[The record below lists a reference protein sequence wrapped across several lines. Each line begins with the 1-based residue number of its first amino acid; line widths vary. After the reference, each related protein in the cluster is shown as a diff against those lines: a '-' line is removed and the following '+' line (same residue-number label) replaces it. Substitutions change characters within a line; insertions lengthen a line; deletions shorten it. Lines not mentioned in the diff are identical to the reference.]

1 MLIIYYISM
10 LVVNFYLIIFFIKIA
25 KKRQIVAIGNNKNLH
40 EGIIPRGAGIV
51 FGFIYLFS
59 IAMAFRENY
68 ITSDIFFPIILGSFL
83 CLLLGFVDDV
93 YDLKILVKFSFQFLI
108 IFLLVFY
115 FFNPS
120 LFENNFILNFIS
132 IILITFL
139 AIWTLNAY
147 NFIDGA
153 DGHLGSVAFMQG
165 FLLMISLNMHKNFDL
180 MIPIFLLCSVLLVFL
195 KFNWSPAKVFMGD
208 AGSLFIGINFIIYIL
223 LSMKFSFMSFFSILI
238 IFSYYLID
246 TLGTFVIRLYLKK
259 TWRVRHRSHPY
270 QNFSRIYN
278 HSTMSKCAII
288 YHLVWLLPL
297 LILSNIF
304 TNYEVILSLI
314 AIIPAIVFLVKFGP
328 TYSSE

>member
-1 MLIIYYISM
+1 M

-132 IILITFL
+132 IMLITFL

-165 FLLMISLNMHKNFDL
+165 FLLMISLNMHKNFDRYL
-180 MIPIFLLCSVLLVFL
+180 KDKWGLTEAQVEQLAVAIRTKQVKKGEYLLREGATTRSRGGMTSSVYVLLRL
-195 KFNWSPAKVFMGD
+195 ILPHSCSPA
-208 AGSLFIGINFIIYIL
+208 
-223 LSMKFSFMSFFSILI
+223 
-238 IFSYYLID
+238 
-246 TLGTFVIRLYLKK
+246 
-259 TWRVRHRSHPY
+259 
-270 QNFSRIYN
+270 
-278 HSTMSKCAII
+278 
-288 YHLVWLLPL
+288 
-297 LILSNIF
+297 
-304 TNYEVILSLI
+304 
-314 AIIPAIVFLVKFGP
+314 
-328 TYSSE
+328 